1 MRKTIRAVTYTAI
14 VGFATAFAAAQTPAP
29 PSQTP
34 APQTPAPQSAAPQTG
49 SSSTERR
56 ITVTGCL
63 KAAPP
68 SSATAPGAAGATGTT
83 GTAGAAGAT
92 GTAGSAA
99 AGEIKFLLT
108 EAAQAPAEATAGGAA
123 AAPPP
128 AAPSASSSSQTY
140 RLVAN
145 EAALSPHVGKKLEL
159 TGTLDPSAPKPS
171 GSTSDAPALR
181 VESGKVLAN
190 TCSQ

>member
-1 MRKTIRAVTYTAI
+1 MTKTIRTVTYTAI
-14 VGFATAFAAAQTPAP
+14 VGFATAFAAAQTPQG
-29 PSQTP
+29 QTP
-34 APQTPAPQSAAPQTG
+34 APQTPAPQTTAPQTG

-63 KAAPP
+63 KAAAP
-68 SSATAPGAAGATGTT
+68 SSATDPAAGAAGTTGAAGAAGATGTT
-83 GTAGAAGAT
+83 G
-92 GTAGSAA
+92 SAA
-99 AGEIKFLLT
+99 AGESKFLLT
-108 EAAQAPAEATAGGAA
+108 DAAPAPAEATAGGGTT
-123 AAPPP
+123 APPP
-128 AAPSASSSSQTY
+128 ATPSASSSSQTY

-159 TGTLDPSAPKPS
+159 TGTIDPNAPKPS

-190 TCSQ
+190 TCTQ